1 MESNMNRAK
10 ALGLVGLAVSSALA
24 GPLALAQDAGW
35 YGGLNFGQSRSKIDD
50 PRIISG
56 LLAGGFSSATI
67 IDDNRD
73 RGGKIFGGY
82 QLNRYFAFEGGYFD
96 LGKFGFTANTVP
108 IGSLTG
114 DIKIKGVN
122 LDILGTL
129 PLTEKFSA
137 FGRVGVARAEAR
149 NTFTGTGLVRLLRTN
164 ANQRETNAK
173 YGMGLQYAV
182 TDRLGMRAEV
192 ERYRINDAVGN
203 NGDIDLVSLGLVYR
217 FGSQRPAPTYVARA
231 PDPAPPPPRPAV
243 VEAIVPAPTAQ
254 PAPPPPPPLPAPALP
269 TRVSFSA
276 DALFDFDKA
285 TINPDGKLALDKFA
299 NNLRGTRY
307 DVINVTGHTD
317 RIGSKAYNAALS
329 TRRAEAVK
337 SYLAG
342 PAGIPAAKIM
352 FKGMDESQ
360 PVTKPGDCKGD
371 KPSTSLIA
379 CLQPDRR
386 VDVEVIATK

>member
-1 MESNMNRAK
+1 MNRAK
-10 ALGLVGLAVSSALA
+10 ALALVGLAVSSALT
-24 GPLALAQDAGW
+24 GQLALAQDSGW
-35 YGGLNFGQSRSKIDD
+35 YGGLNLGQSRSKIDD

-67 IDDNRD
+67 TDDNRD
-73 RGGKIFGGY
+73 TGGKIFGGY
-82 QLNRYFAFEGGYFD
+82 QFNRYFAIEGGYFD
-96 LGKFGFTANTVP
+96 LGRFGFTANTVP

-122 LDILGTL
+122 LDLVGML
-129 PLTEKFSA
+129 PVTERFSA
-137 FGRVGVARAEAR
+137 FGRVGVTRAEAR
-149 NTFTGTGLVRLLRTN
+149 DTFTGTGLVRLLRTT

-173 YGMGLQYAV
+173 FGMGLQYAF

-217 FGSQRPAPTYVARA
+217 FGSPRAAPTYVARA

-243 VEAIVPAPTAQ
+243 AEAAAPIPAAQ
-254 PAPPPPPPLPAPALP
+254 PATPPPPPLPLP
-269 TRVSFSA
+269 PTVQPTKVSFSA

-285 TINPDGKLALDKFA
+285 VIKPSGKQALDKFA
-299 NNLRGTRY
+299 GNLRGTRY

-329 TRRAEAVK
+329 ARRAEAVK
-337 SYLAG
+337 SYLID
-342 PAGIPAAKIM
+342 PAGIPAANIT

-360 PVTKPGDCKGD
+360 PVTKPSDCKGE
-371 KPSTSLIA
+371 KPSKALIA

-386 VDVEVIATK
+386 VDVEVTATK

>member
-1 MESNMNRAK
+1 MNRAK
-10 ALGLVGLAVSSALA
+10 ALGLVVLVVSSTLT
-24 GPLALAQDAGW
+24 GPLAFAQDAGW
-35 YGGLNFGQSRSKIDD
+35 YGGLNLGQSRSKIDD
-50 PRIISG
+50 PRIING
-56 LLAGGFSSATI
+56 LLVGGFSSATI
-67 IDDNRD
+67 NDNNRD
-73 RGGKIFGGY
+73 TGGKIFGGY
-82 QLNRYFAFEGGYFD
+82 QFNRYFAVEGGYFD

-108 IGSLTG
+108 IGTLTG

-122 LDILGTL
+122 LDLVGML
-129 PLTEKFSA
+129 PITDKFSA
-137 FGRVGVARAEAR
+137 FGRLGVTRAEAR
-149 NTFTGTGLVRLLRTN
+149 DTFTGTGLVRLLRTT

-173 YGMGLQYAV
+173 YGLGLQYAF

-203 NGDIDLVSLGLVYR
+203 NGDIDLASLGIVYR
-217 FGSQRPAPTYVARA
+217 FGSPRPAPTYVARA

-243 VEAIVPAPTAQ
+243 VEAVVPAPTAQ
-254 PAPPPPPPLPAPALP
+254 PAPVLAPPPPVQP

-285 TINPDGKLALDKFA
+285 AIKPDGKQALDRFA
-299 NNLRGTRY
+299 NSLKGTRY

-337 SYLAG
+337 SYLVDS
-342 PAGIPAAKIM
+342 AGIPAAKIT
-352 FKGMDESQ
+352 FKGMDKSQ
-360 PVTKPGDCKGD
+360 PVTKPGDCKGE
-371 KPSTSLIA
+371 KPSKTLIA

-386 VDVEVIATK
+386 VDVDVSATK

>member
-1 MESNMNRAK
+1 MNRAK
-10 ALGLVGLAVSSALA
+10 AMGLVGLAVSSALA
-24 GPLALAQDAGW
+24 GPLAIAQDSGW
-35 YGGLNFGQSRSKIDD
+35 YGGLNLGQSRSKIDD
-50 PRIISG
+50 PRIING

-67 IDDNRD
+67 TDDNRD

-82 QLNRYFAFEGGYFD
+82 QLNRYFGVEGGYFE
-96 LGKFGFTANTVP
+96 LGEFGFTANTVP
-108 IGSLTG
+108 IGTLTG

-122 LDILGTL
+122 LDLVGTL
-129 PLTEKFSA
+129 PFTEKFSA
-137 FGRVGVARAEAR
+137 FGRVGVTRAEAR
-149 NTFTGTGLVRLLRTN
+149 DTFSGTGLVRLLRTN
-164 ANQRETNAK
+164 ASQRETNAK
-173 YGMGLQYAV
+173 VGMGLQYAF
-182 TDRLGMRAEV
+182 TDRLGLRAEV

-217 FGSQRPAPTYVARA
+217 FGSPRPAPTYVARA
-231 PDPAPPPPRPAV
+231 PDPTPPPRPAV
-243 VEAIVPAPTAQ
+243 VEAVVPAPTAQ
-254 PAPPPPPPLPAPALP
+254 PASPPPSPPPLPTPVQP

-285 TINPDGKLALDKFA
+285 IIKPDGKQALDKFA
-299 NNLRGTRY
+299 NSLRGTRY

-329 TRRAEAVK
+329 ARRAEAVK
-337 SYLAG
+337 SYLVD
-342 PAGIPAAKIM
+342 PAGISAAKIT

-371 KPSTSLIA
+371 KPSKSLIA

-386 VDVEVIATK
+386 VDVEVTATK